1 MVSFFKFNMAKF
13 SGKVACQLAKYGPGS
28 GGTYPGHIFTKIA
41 GQESI
46 SELSSDLKYGSVL
59 ITGTN
64 GKTTTTSLLIK
75 LMSKDIPI
83 KCSYEN
89 NILNSIVTSLLS
101 QKGDLGIF
109 EYGIR
114 DLSHGIPDT
123 VQRLINPVGVV
134 YTTISQEHTQVAG
147 VKNPFE
153 DYYTA
158 KKLLSKGMNDGAIV
172 TNSDDP
178 RTALI
183 GVEKSNDVKINYY
196 GIETDSIE
204 DVGENTIECPNC
216 GKQLNYSHFY
226 LNHRGIYTCEC
237 GFKRPE
243 PNVKLVDI
251 EFGSDKWIL
260 VIEGDLYNYT
270 VKKNVKFNLKL
281 NVPPF
286 GFHNIY
292 NTLASVTAYATFT
305 PKPENIETTAG
316 DVFNNLDMSFIPPGR
331 FEVVDIGGKFVGLG
345 QGDNGDALK
354 INAMFMKQFVDAP
367 LEFIYT
373 TPDENEEEIFNDHF
387 EVIKSMNPDHLIV
400 VPGRRSIKKAEEYYN
415 IIKDEYPDAEFYP
428 LSYDEMDVR
437 IEKLNELARNSDYK
451 YVIMT
456 GCGEEQ
462 AMWEGIKNKMINR

>member
-1 MVSFFKFNMAKF
+1 MVNFFKFNMAKL
-13 SGKVACQLAKYGPGS
+13 SGKVACQLAKQGPGS
-28 GGTYPGHIFTKIA
+28 GGTYPGHVFTKIG

-46 SELSSDLKYGSVL
+46 PKLASDLKLGSVL

-64 GKTTTTSLLIK
+64 GKTTTTTLLIK
-75 LMSKDIPI
+75 LMSKDIQI
-83 KCSYEN
+83 RKSYEN
-89 NILNSIVTSLLS
+89 NILNSIVTALLN

-114 DLSHGIPDT
+114 DMTYGIPDT
-123 VQRLINPVGVV
+123 VQKLINPVGVV

-153 DYYTA
+153 SYYKA
-158 KKLLSKGMNDGAIV
+158 KKLLSEGMERGAIV

-183 GVEKSNDVKINYY
+183 GLDKSKDVDINYY
-196 GIETDSIE
+196 GIETDVIE
-204 DVGENTIECPNC
+204 DIGAETIECPKC
-216 GKQLNYSHFY
+216 GKELNYSHFF

-243 PNVKLVDI
+243 PNVKLVNA
-251 EFGSDKWIL
+251 EFNSDSWIL
-260 VIEGDLYNYT
+260 DIEGDLYNYFA
-270 VKKNVKFNLKL
+270 KKNVKFNLKL

-292 NTLASVTAYATFT
+292 NTLASITAYATFT
-305 PKPENIETTAG
+305 PKVENIESTVK

-354 INAMFMKQFVDAP
+354 INAMFMKQFIDAP
-367 LEFIYT
+367 FEFIYT
-373 TPDENEEEIFNDHF
+373 TPDEKEEEIFEDHYK
-387 EVIKSMNPDHLIV
+387 VIKSMNPDHVIV
-400 VPGRRSIKKAEEYYN
+400 VPGRKSIEKAEEYYN
-415 IIKDEYPDAEFYP
+415 IIKQDFPDADFYP

-437 IEKLNELARNSDYK
+437 IERLNEMARNSDYK

-462 AMWEGIKNKMINR
+462 AMWEEIKKKMINR

>member
-1 MVSFFKFNMAKF
+1 MAKL
-13 SGKVACQLAKYGPGS
+13 SGKVACQLAKHGPGS
-28 GGTYPGHIFTKIA
+28 GGTYPGHVFTKIG

-46 SELSSDLKYGSVL
+46 LKLASDLKLGSVL

-64 GKTTTTSLLIK
+64 GKTTTTTLLIK
-75 LMSKDIPI
+75 LMSKDIQI
-83 KCSYEN
+83 RKSYEN
-89 NILNSIVTSLLS
+89 NILNSIVTALLN

-114 DLSHGIPDT
+114 DMTYGIPDT
-123 VQRLINPVGVV
+123 VQKLINPVGVV

-153 DYYTA
+153 SYYKA
-158 KKLLSKGMNDGAIV
+158 KKLLSEGMERGAIV

-183 GVEKSNDVKINYY
+183 GLDKSKDVDINYY
-196 GIETDSIE
+196 GIETDVIE
-204 DVGENTIECPNC
+204 DIGAETIECPKC
-216 GKQLNYSHFY
+216 GKELNYSHFF
-226 LNHRGIYTCEC
+226 LNHRGIYSCEC

-243 PNVKLVDI
+243 PNVKLVNA
-251 EFGSDKWIL
+251 EFNSDSWIL
-260 VIEGDLYNYT
+260 DIEGDLYNYFA
-270 VKKNVKFNLKL
+270 KKNVKFNLKL

-292 NTLASVTAYATFT
+292 NTLASITAYATFT
-305 PKPENIETTAG
+305 PKVENIESTVK

-354 INAMFMKQFVDAP
+354 INAMFMKQFIDAP
-367 LEFIYT
+367 FEFIYT
-373 TPDENEEEIFNDHF
+373 TPDEKEEEIFEDHYK
-387 EVIKSMNPDHLIV
+387 VIKSMNPDHVIV
-400 VPGRRSIKKAEEYYN
+400 VPGRKSIEKAEEYYN
-415 IIKDEYPDAEFYP
+415 IIKQDFPDADFYP

-437 IEKLNELARNSDYK
+437 IERLNEMARNSDYK

-462 AMWEGIKNKMINR
+462 AMWEEIKKKMINR